1 MDNVNIESV
10 GGNSNLEDWAS
21 EETLQML
28 VRLTL
33 DNKKLATKQ
42 ATAIT
47 DILKLLKKVHK
58 VSGGKGQQA
67 ANTQLNSALNTQQKA
82 TKAQT
87 SATKQNTDETDKNS
101 KQTSAAT
108 SVMGALAFAAGSLV
122 KLFTDSYGTY
132 NNLIK
137 YGAIVQGQY
146 EGLSGNFGDLG
157 ILMKSSGAS
166 LQSLEKAITSSSRAI
181 KMFGV
186 KTFADTVGQVSEQ
199 LYKFG
204 FTNSESAEFIA
215 KDLESRR
222 RAGLIN
228 NVTNA
233 QYQQGLMQGTRNLM
247 KFSKILGENW
257 ESLQQDSAAALDANA
272 SFQLWIRT
280 LGEGTK
286 AYENAYQSAQN
297 VSMAFGSE
305 LGSLIADMAAVDSGA
320 IGTDKTYISLV
331 KGAGQEVADMLFNVS
346 RKIRGGT
353 LSTEDS
359 FNYLAGVA
367 QKAKD
372 FGVNNQ
378 QLLQVLKNSIGEDA
392 ALKVASQLSLLAES
406 AKAAAKGGH
415 LLAKAENEYQGSL
428 KRIQSN
434 FDKIFINFK
443 GTWIKGLE
451 EVFNSPET
459 QTALNGLFNTI
470 SGVFNSGSFQKL
482 VSGTLGAVT
491 NLFEKA
497 FKWFNDQMI
506 VDESG
511 KNGLERMLDSATT
524 FFTDTFPNM
533 VNELTIM
540 ARSVTKFIENFQ
552 KDGLMGAFLGSSEPA
567 TNSTDVTKVR
577 TKYLKNKGMF
587 GDDYES
593 AQNLANSS
601 AENKKLLKDAEKIWS
616 DPLYKS
622 VLDQHNYIP
631 KQLENVD
638 RAIVELAREN
648 IKQQQLLPNI
658 PSASLFPTMSFD
670 RQVANKMPLPGAN
683 SLLTKPSVIESYAAK
698 NLVTPLDTKQDVAQA
713 DEASKAIASASENI
727 QTNVEQ
733 AKATPE
739 PDKLQPLVYT
749 LDMLTSELQ
758 NLTLVPELLASIN
771 NVLTSIKNGQ
781 NTKMA

>member
-21 EETLQML
+21 EETLQIL

-42 ATAIT
+42 TAAIT
-47 DILKLLKKVHK
+47 EILKLLKKAHK
-58 VSGGKGQQA
+58 SSGKGNSTNTVPAPA
-67 ANTQLNSALNTQQKA
+67 AQQKA

-87 SATKQNTDETDKNS
+87 QATQQNTTAKDDNT
-101 KQTSAAT
+101 KQTSIAT
-108 SVMGALAFAAGSLV
+108 SAMGALAFAAGSLV

-166 LQSLEKAITSSSRAI
+166 LASLEKAITTSSRAI

-204 FTNSESAEFIA
+204 FTNSESAEYIA

-233 QYQQGLMQGTRNLM
+233 QYQQGLIQGTKNLM

-257 ESLQQDSAAALDANA
+257 ESLQQDSSAALDANA

-297 VSMAFGSE
+297 VSMAFGAE
-305 LGSLIADMAAVDSGA
+305 LGGLVADMAAVDSGA
-320 IGTDKTYISLV
+320 IGTDKTYVSLV

-346 RKIRGGT
+346 RKIRNGS
-353 LSTEDS
+353 LNTEES

-378 QLLQVLKNSIGEDA
+378 QLLQILKNSIGEDA
-392 ALKVASQLSLLAES
+392 ALKVSAQLLGLAES
-406 AKAAAKGGH
+406 AEAAADGGY
-415 LLAKAENEYQGSL
+415 LLVDAENKYQESL
-428 KRIQSN
+428 KQIQSN

-451 EVFNSPET
+451 EVFNSPKT
-459 QTALNGLFNTI
+459 QEALNLLFNTI
-470 SGVFNSGSFQKL
+470 SGALGGDTFQKL
-482 VSGTLGAVT
+482 VSGTLSAITGLV
-491 NLFEKA
+491 EKSI
-497 FKWFNDQMI
+497 KWLGEQMA

-511 KNGLERMLDSATT
+511 KNGLERMMESATT
-524 FFTDTFPNM
+524 FFTDTFPKM
-533 VNELTIM
+533 VTELTIM
-540 ARSVTKFIENFQ
+540 AKSVTKFIENLQ
-552 KDGLMGAFLGSSEPA
+552 KGGISGALFGASDNADLGDSVSRVTTKDIRSKGRANEYSEA
-567 TNSTDVTKVR
+567 
-577 TKYLKNKGMF
+577 
-587 GDDYES
+587 
-593 AQNLANSS
+593 LALVNQSDN
-601 AENKKLLKDAEKIWS
+601 NKKLLKDAEKIWS
-616 DPLYKS
+616 DPMYKS
-622 VLDQHNYIP
+622 ILDQHNYVP

-648 IKQQQLLPNI
+648 IKSMQALPNI
-658 PSASLFPTMSFD
+658 PSTSLFPTMSFD
-670 RQVANKMPLPGAN
+670 KQVVNKMPLPGSNNLA
-683 SLLTKPSVIESYAAK
+683 TKTKVIESYAAR
-698 NLVTPLDTKQDVAQA
+698 NLTPPIESKQDAKQTE
-713 DEASKAIASASENI
+713 EASKAIASASENI
-727 QTNVEQ
+727 QTNTEQ
-733 AKATPE
+733 SKAPAE
-739 PDKLQPLVYT
+739 QDKIQPLVYT

-758 NLTLVPELLASIN
+758 SLTLVPELLVSIN

-781 NTKMA
+781 NTRLA